1 MRAHQVRTLA
11 WSFGCVTLLGLA
23 SCGDNPTAPSPA
35 PNPSVTPPTVTVVGL
50 ELEAPESIAPGSS
63 AQLTVRERK
72 SDGSSE
78 DVTSRAQWSSTET
91 RAIQVDASGVA
102 SALAAG
108 ESRITARFNN
118 RTATNVVLALPPGTY
133 RLTGRISDAGTPLGG
148 VTLQV
153 IEGTGQGATAV
164 SNSGGG
170 YGLYG
175 VAGSIKIHGKRSN
188 FENLIFSVHVASNT
202 NHDVEMAVERPR
214 DPIGGSYTLTVGA
227 TGCGSI
233 PSEFQLRRYDA
244 QLVQRGA
251 ELTVT
256 LSGADFLVSSGR
268 GNQFRGSYNPDGR
281 IVFNLGSSLDYYYYY
296 STTLPDLVEQV
307 TQSSVL
313 VINGNAIAHHDGNGI
328 IAGTIGG
335 SFALSNR
342 MTYPHW
348 PYSSNCFNGRHR
360 FELRRK

>member
-1 MRAHQVRTLA
+1 MRGYQIRALGWTLG
-11 WSFGCVTLLGLA
+11 FVTLLGLM
-23 SCGDNPTAPSPA
+23 SCGDSPTNPSPT
-35 PNPSVTPPTVTVVGL
+35 PGPSVTPPTVTVVGL
-50 ELEAPESIAPGSS
+50 DLGAPESIAPGSS

-72 SDGSSE
+72 SDGTSE
-78 DVTSRAQWSSTET
+78 DVTSRAQWSSTDT
-91 RAIQVDASGVA
+91 RAIQVDGSGVA
-102 SALAAG
+102 SALVAG
-108 ESRITARFNN
+108 ESRITARFNS
-118 RTATNVVLALPPGTY
+118 RSATTVVLALPPSTY
-133 RLTGRISDAGTPLGG
+133 RLSGRITDGGVALSG

-153 IEGTGQGATAV
+153 LEGTGQGATAV
-164 SNSGGG
+164 SNSDGV
-170 YGLYG
+170 YALYG
-175 VAGSIKIHGKRSN
+175 VAGSLKIHGKRNN
-188 FENLIFSVHVASNT
+188 FENLIFSFHVGANT
-202 NHDVEMAVERPR
+202 THDVEMTLETPR

-227 TGCGSI
+227 TACGSI

-281 IVFNLGSSLDYYYYY
+281 IVFNLGESLYYYYYY
-296 STTLPDLVEQV
+296 STTLPDLVERV

-313 VINGNAIAHHDGNGI
+313 VISGNAITHHDGNGI

-348 PYSSNCFNGRHR
+348 PYTTTCFNGRHR

>member
-11 WSFGCVTLLGLA
+11 CSLGCVTLLGLV
-23 SCGDNPTAPSPA
+23 SCDDNPTAPSRTPT
-35 PNPSVTPPTVTVVGL
+35 PPVTSPTVTVVGL
-50 ELEAPESIAPGSS
+50 EIEAPESIAPGTS

-78 DVTSRAQWSSTET
+78 DVTSRAQWSSTDT
-91 RAIQVDASGVA
+91 RIIQVDGRGVA

-108 ESRITARFNN
+108 ESRVTARHNS
-118 RTATNVVLALPPGTY
+118 RSATNVVLALTPGTY
-133 RLTGRISDAGTPLGG
+133 RLSGRITDGGASLSG

-153 IEGTGQGATAV
+153 LEGTGQGATAV
-164 SNSGGG
+164 SNFDGM
-170 YGLYG
+170 YALYG
-175 VAGSIKIHGKRSN
+175 VAGSIKIHGKRNN
-188 FENLIFSVHVASNT
+188 FENLIFSVHVESNRT
-202 NHDVEMAVERPR
+202 HDVEMALERPR
-214 DPIGGSYTLTVGA
+214 DPIGGSYTLTLGA

-233 PSEFQLRRYDA
+233 PLELQLRRYDA

-281 IVFNLGSSLDYYYYY
+281 IVFNLGSSLYYYYYY

-313 VINGNAIAHHDGNGI
+313 VISGNAIAHHDGNGI

-348 PYSSNCFNGRHR
+348 PYTGSCFNGRHR